1 MKYKYH
7 NISTMRTFDESP
19 AKLFMVN
26 GQKTTRKDAEK
37 MVYADLKK
45 MIKNGKVMSITRK

>member
-1 MKYKYH
+1 MKYRYH

-19 AKLFMVN
+19 AKWFMVN
-26 GQKTTRKDAEK
+26 GQKTTRKETEC

-45 MIKNGKVMSITRK
+45 LIKNGKVMSITRK